1 MKKKKKKL
9 SMYALIVLRE
19 RKGLDAYDDSKDEE
33 ILKMSDSEKV
43 KEIMTWEY
51 GTLEHYYRFIDILA
65 NATGRE
71 MKDVEDSIFNNNN
84 NK

>member
-1 MKKKKKKL
+1 MDRL
-9 SMYALIVLRE
+9 NMYAISVLRE
-19 RKGLDAYDDSKDEE
+19 RMGLEPDDDSRDEE
-33 ILKMSDSEKV
+33 IRKMSDSEKV

-71 MKDVEDSIFNNNN
+71 IKDIKNSIFNN
-84 NK
+84 K

>member
-1 MKKKKKKL
+1 
-9 SMYALIVLRE
+9 MYAISVLRE
-19 RKGLDAYDDSKDEE
+19 RMGLEPDDDSRDEE
-33 ILKMSDSEKV
+33 IRKMSDSEKV

-71 MKDVEDSIFNNNN
+71 IKDIKNSIFNN
-84 NK
+84 K